1 MHRVSDEA
9 ETGGTHHYDLE
20 DPVTYVG
27 DGEGA
32 VIAGLVTAGLQC
44 VAYKHGL
51 LIIVYRLPNN
61 GHNEDPEDH
70 HHSQEDPEQGKRE
83 GERFSRVESLTQ

>member
-32 VIAGLVTAGLQC
+32 VIAGLVTAGLQG
-44 VAYKHGL
+44 VAHKHGL
-51 LIIVYRLPNN
+51 LIIVHRLSDN
-61 GHNEDPEDH
+61 GHNKDAEDH
-70 HHSQEDPEQGKRE
+70 HHSQQDPEQWTKE
-83 GERFSRVESLTQ
+83 GERFSWAESLT

>member
-9 ETGGTHHYDLE
+9 ETGGTYHYDLE

-51 LIIVYRLPNN
+51 LIIVHRLPHN
-61 GHNEDPEDH
+61 GHNENPEDH
-70 HHSQEDPEQGKRE
+70 HHSQEDPEQGKME
-83 GERFSRVESLTQ
+83 GERFSRVKSLTQ

>member
-20 DPVTYVG
+20 DPVAYVG

-44 VAYKHGL
+44 VAYEHGL
-51 LIIVYRLPNN
+51 FVIVHRLPHN

-70 HHSQEDPEQGKRE
+70 HHCQEDPEQGKRE
-83 GERFSRVESLTQ
+83 GDRFSRVESLTQ

>member
-27 DGEGA
+27 DGKGA
-32 VIAGLVTAGLQC
+32 VIAGLVTAGLQG
-44 VAYKHGL
+44 VAHKHGL
-51 LIIVYRLPNN
+51 LIIVHRLPHN

-70 HHSQEDPEQGKRE
+70 HHSQQDPEQGKRE
-83 GERFSRVESLTQ
+83 EERFSGAESLT